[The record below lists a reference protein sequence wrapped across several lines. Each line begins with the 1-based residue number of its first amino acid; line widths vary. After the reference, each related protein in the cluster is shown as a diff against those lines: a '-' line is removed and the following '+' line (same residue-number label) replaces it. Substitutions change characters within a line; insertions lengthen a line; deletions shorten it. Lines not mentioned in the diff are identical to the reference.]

1 MKLFSNKEDIEKMG
15 FEYEPDREKC
25 KIFKTNVF
33 YGIIHVANER
43 NFIERETVMTSDDY
57 SPKAYKEALTAATPF
72 THVHSFEVPED
83 IPPHDG
89 SWDVWVCARCHGR
102 KEDSD
107 PLVKALGKE
116 EAASVRDWL
125 DKTPDLSMESAYLAG
140 LIKGKDL
147 K

>member
-1 MKLFSNKEDIEKMG
+1 MKLFSTKEDIEKMG
-15 FEYEPDREKC
+15 FIYEPDKEKC
-25 KIFKTNVF
+25 KVFKTNVY
-33 YGIIHVANER
+33 YGIIHVLGGVVD
-43 NFIERETVMTSDDY
+43 RETVMTSDDY
-57 SPKAYKEALTAATPF
+57 SPKAYKEALAQATPY

-83 IPPHDG
+83 VPPHDG

-116 EAASVRDWL
+116 EAEKIRDWL
-125 DKTPDLSMESAYLAG
+125 DKTPDLSLESAFLAG